1 MEDTENKETSS
12 KTEDFEKTEKK
23 AFKDK
28 FLDFI
33 DKSVDSS
40 KRGIKKA
47 GEKINDFGDRSVQ
60 KIELSQQKSKLE
72 KLYNEFGK
80 ECFLAFDKQEPPLS
94 AAPDNSE
101 NSKIQN
107 LYARIKNLTNDI
119 AAREKKLSDKENQKS

>member
-1 MEDTENKETSS
+1 MGNTENKENSS
-12 KTEDFEKTEKK
+12 KTDASEKTEKK
-23 AFKDK
+23 AFKEK

-72 KLYNEFGK
+72 KLYKEFGK
-80 ECFLAFDKQEPPLS
+80 ICFLELDKQDALAGS
-94 AAPDNSE
+94 ALGNSE
-101 NSKIQN
+101 NSQIQDF
-107 LYARIKNLTNDI
+107 YSRIKTLSNDI
-119 AAREKKLSDKENQKS
+119 SSREEKLSEKEKTNS